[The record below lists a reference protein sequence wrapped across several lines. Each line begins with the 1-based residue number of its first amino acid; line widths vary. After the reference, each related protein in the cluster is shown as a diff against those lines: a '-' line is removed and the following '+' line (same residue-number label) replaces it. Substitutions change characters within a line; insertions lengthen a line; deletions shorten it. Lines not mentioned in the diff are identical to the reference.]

1 MIPKRLPGKIRGTAI
16 LLLAFS
22 LSTLVRTAWS
32 QASSSSSTL
41 IESART
47 GDLPAARAALANG
60 ADVDATNA
68 DGFTPLIIAAAG
80 DHIEFAEALVKAD
93 ADINA
98 STSKGLTALMLAA
111 FEGHAGMTRF
121 LLSSGA
127 DATRQN
133 EAGLTAFALARA
145 KNNTEIMELLAQA
158 SAGAGA
164 PGLGATASA
173 VLQRA
178 RAVSAVALFRSDV
191 SCVLWVDGEEVAKLA
206 EREVFRM
213 TLGAG
218 EHFVEAV
225 SDEFEQRWEGVVQ
238 IVGDVQKTVPIALK
252 VKVEAAQ
259 KNALEEGKRLFS
271 LGIKYSDGTGV
282 AKDQAK
288 AAEFYRKGCALGN
301 AKSCNNLGV
310 KYLYGTG
317 VTKDQAKAVEL
328 YRKGCALGN
337 ATSCNNLGGLY
348 AAGRGVAKNE
358 AKAVELYRRACD
370 AGNVTSCGTL
380 GQMYAAGRGVAK
392 DEAKAVELYR
402 KACDDEATWC
412 GNLGRMYYDGRGV
425 AKDEAKAAE
434 LYQKDCDDNAEWCGT
449 LGKMYAFG
457 RGVAKNE
464 AKAVE
469 LYRRA
474 CDAGNVTSCGTL
486 GQMYAAGRGVAKNEA
501 KAVELY
507 QNACDDYYIA
517 VWCRS
522 LGEMYAFGRGVA
534 KNEAKAVELY
544 RRACDAG
551 NVTSCGTL
559 GQMYA
564 AGRGVAKN
572 EAKAVE
578 LYQKACDAGN
588 CRDLGVMYAN
598 GRGVAQDKVKA
609 IELFRKACDTGDARS
624 CENLGENAK
633 AAELYRKACDA
644 DASSCMNLGGM
655 YAAGRGVAKDE
666 AKAVELYRKACDAGE
681 DDGCNKLIEIAKS
694 EEPRQ
699 AGESS
704 TTKINGKTM
713 EFVWIPPGS
722 FLMGCAPDDT
732 ECDDDEKPRHRVWIT
747 KGFEMGKYEVTQA
760 QWKTVTGRKP
770 SIRYDK
776 GAKLPMHHVDWE
788 AAQRYVARLN
798 QQGDGYR
805 YRLPTEAEWEYAARA
820 GTVGTRGAL
829 DSIAWYNGNSNG
841 DSHSGGQKK
850 ANAWGLHDML
860 GSVAEWC
867 QDSVGDYTSTARRD
881 PKAEED
887 SNSKSVRGSSYDHE
901 PKHVRYS
908 NRSWAPSD
916 RESYGVGFRC
926 VREKLP

>member
-507 QNACDDYYIA
+507 Q
-517 VWCRS
+517 
-522 LGEMYAFGRGVA
+522 
-534 KNEAKAVELY
+534 
-544 RRACDAG
+544 
-551 NVTSCGTL
+551 
-559 GQMYA
+559 
-564 AGRGVAKN
+564 
-572 EAKAVE
+572 
-578 LYQKACDAGN
+578 KACDAGN